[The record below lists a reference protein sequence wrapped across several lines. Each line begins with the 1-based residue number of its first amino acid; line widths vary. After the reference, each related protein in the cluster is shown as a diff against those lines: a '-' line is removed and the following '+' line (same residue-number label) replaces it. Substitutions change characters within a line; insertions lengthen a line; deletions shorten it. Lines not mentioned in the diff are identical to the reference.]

1 MSKRNTDNPRK
12 LSQEESKRQ
21 KQFVE
26 YSDLLQSQGYR
37 QKLLTIPIKETNKQA
52 LILGLP
58 IVVVLGLV
66 FFLLNQFAPFGT
78 SPLEILL
85 LFVLFLI
92 LVVVHELIH
101 GITWAC
107 FAKSHFKAISFGI
120 MNGTYN
126 PYCTCNEA
134 LSRTQY
140 IIGAL
145 APTIILGI
153 LPCVIAIAIA
163 SAPLFLLGAL
173 MILAGGGDLAICKKL
188 LSCKQTGETIYLDH
202 PTECGLVAFAK
213 PID

>member
-1 MSKRNTDNPRK
+1 MAKRNTDNPRK

-37 QKLLTIPIKETNKQA
+37 QKLLTIPIKEANKQA
-52 LILGLP
+52 FILGLP
-58 IVVVLGLV
+58 IVVILGAV
-66 FFLLNQFAPFGT
+66 FFLLHQFAPFGT

-85 LFVLFLI
+85 LLVLFLV

-101 GITWAC
+101 GITWSC
-107 FAKSHFKAISFGI
+107 FAEKRFKAISFGI
-120 MNGTYN
+120 MNETYN

-134 LSRTQY
+134 LTRTQY

-145 APTIILGI
+145 APTVILGI
-153 LPCVIAIAIA
+153 LPCVIAIAIG
-163 SAPLFLLGAL
+163 SAPFFLLGAL

-188 LSCKQTGETIYLDH
+188 LFHKQTGETIYLDH
-202 PTECGLVAFAK
+202 PTECGLVAFSK
-213 PID
+213 

>member
-1 MSKRNTDNPRK
+1 MAKRNTDNPRK

-37 QKLLTIPIKETNKQA
+37 QELLTIPIKEANKQA

-107 FAKSHFKAISFGI
+107 FAKSHFKAVSFGI

-173 MILAGGGDLAICKKL
+173 MILAGGGDLAICKML
-188 LSCKQTGETIYLDH
+188 LSYKQTGETIYLDH